1 MVVGCDMCCSHFQLE
16 RTWLVC
22 IDYHSCY
29 PEVEIIHKLLQP
41 KWINYSADTVGKVQ
55 RFNKNIKKTIQAA
68 VAEMETGA

>member
-1 MVVGCDMCCSHFQLE
+1 M
-16 RTWLVC
+16 
-22 IDYHSCY
+22 
-29 PEVEIIHKLLQP
+29 HKLLQP